1 MTVRELVV
9 LGTSSHSPT
18 RERNHNGYLLRWDGD
33 GILFDPGEGTQRQMS
48 FAEVSPALV
57 NRICITHFHGDHCFG
72 LPGVLMRLT
81 QDQVTHPVDI
91 HYPAAGQVYLERL
104 RHASVGV
111 DAVDLRERPITG
123 PGVIATTDSYT
134 LTALP
139 LRHTTDT
146 FGYRLEEPSGRR
158 MLTERLDAL
167 DITGPDIGRLIADGH
182 LTLPDGRT
190 VTHEEVSEE
199 REGQVV
205 AYLLDTA
212 WCDEALE
219 LARGA
224 DLLICEATFCDEHTD
239 MAERFGHLTARQAG
253 RLATEAG
260 ARRLVITHFS
270 QRYRDDGVF
279 LAEASEEHDDVV
291 LAHDLDRIPVPPRR

>member
-48 FAEVSPALV
+48 FAEVSPAV
-57 NRICITHFHGDHCFG
+57 IHRICITHFHGDHCFG
-72 LPGVLMRLT
+72 LPGVLMRLS
-81 QDQVTHPVDI
+81 QDQITHRIDI
-91 HYPAAGQVYLERL
+91 HYPAAGQVNLERL
-104 RHASVGV
+104 RHASVGF
-111 DAVDLRERPITG
+111 DTVDLWEQPITG
-123 PGVIATTDSYT
+123 PGVIATTDTYT

-139 LRHTTDT
+139 LRHTTHT
-146 FGYRLEEPSGRR
+146 FGYRLEEPPGRR
-158 MLTERLDAL
+158 MLPDRLDAL
-167 DITGPDIGRLIADGH
+167 GITGPDVGDLIEHGRLR
-182 LTLPDGRT
+182 LPDGRT

-199 REGQVV
+199 RDGQVV

-224 DLLICEATFCDEHTD
+224 DLLICEATFCDEHAE

-260 ARRLVITHFS
+260 ARRLVLTHFS
-270 QRYRDDGVF
+270 QRYRDESAF
-279 LAEASEEHDDVV
+279 LAEAAEEHADVV
-291 LAHDLDRIPVPPRR
+291 LANDLDRIPVPPRR